1 MLKHDTNAFR
11 LIRSKIGLKIAILV
25 VIQIIFIITSFSILS
40 YYESQGTYLGNSIN
54 IAGKNR
60 FLTSN
65 LMLHL
70 SEYFFEGSSDNDIS
84 KINHISKINSAIDQL
99 ETNILALRQGGKV
112 SDVDLKPL
120 PSEFFDDWNIIYQK
134 WVSLKTTLTENII
147 KPNEQ
152 TNSAATTTTITTT
165 TAITIDNVIKTT
177 LETRA
182 LSLVDSSNALV
193 TKLGKYAG
201 NISQNSM
208 FLQTIFALLNI
219 AVAAVVLFI
228 VMRILKPIYA
238 LTTATSEV
246 SRGNLDVSV
255 KSRGNDDE
263 LSVLSQSFNSMVRSI
278 KNYVKKQNELTKELE
293 NANEE
298 LKHKDRLKD
307 EFINVAAHE
316 LRSPI
321 QPILGLS
328 QFLRSNKGRESSSS
342 SNSAA
347 MSIEKENELLDV
359 IVRNSNRLRQLAE
372 DILDVAKIESQSLKL
387 DKEKFD
393 INKKI
398 LNVIKDVEKQISD
411 SNKLKILFIE
421 SREPIFIDADKGR
434 IYQVIANLLNNAI
447 KFTKEGTILVSVRM
461 TQKKGGN
468 KEEEGRE
475 YGSSSSSSRHVIMSV
490 KDSGAGIATE
500 IEPKL
505 FSKFATKSDKGTG
518 LGLFIS
524 KSIIEAHGGKIW
536 AENNSDGKGA
546 TFAFNL
552 PIN

>member
-152 TNSAATTTTITTT
+152 TNSAATTTITTT

-342 SNSAA
+342 SSSSNCAA
-347 MSIEKENELLDV
+347 MSLEKEKELLDV

-372 DILDVAKIESQSLKL
+372 DILDVAKIEGGSLILK
-387 DKEKFD
+387 KEKFNLKEMITEILSD
-393 INKKI
+393 CEQKI
-398 LNVIKDVEKQISD
+398 KNRKNIKLSYESQEKNAI
-411 SNKLKILFIE
+411 IIE
-421 SREPIFIDADKGR
+421 ADRSRVC
-434 IYQVIANLLNNAI
+434 QVVYNLLNNAI
-447 KFTKEGTILVSVRM
+447 KFTNEGSITVIVKRKDIDDNFILVSIHD
-461 TQKKGGN
+461 TGTG
-468 KEEEGRE
+468 
-475 YGSSSSSSRHVIMSV
+475 I
-490 KDSGAGIATE
+490 DSE
-500 IEPKL
+500 MLPKL
-505 FSKFATKSDKGTG
+505 YTKFATKSDTGGTG

-524 KSIIEAHGGKIW
+524 KSIIEKHGGKIW
-536 AENNSDGKGA
+536 AENNNCDGGRGA

-552 PIN
+552 PVN

>member
-1 MLKHDTNAFR
+1 MLKHDANAFR

-70 SEYFFEGSSDNDIS
+70 SEYFFESNGNDIS
-84 KINHISKINSAIDQL
+84 KINHISKVNSAIDQL
-99 ETNILALRQGGKV
+99 ETNILALREGGKV

-134 WVSLKTTLTENII
+134 WVSLKTTLTNNII

-152 TNSAATTTTITTT
+152 INSEATATATTT
-165 TAITIDNVIKTT
+165 DKDIKTT
-177 LETRA
+177 LDTRA

-201 NISQNSM
+201 NTSQNSM
-208 FLQTIFALLNI
+208 FLQTIFAFLNI
-219 AVAAVVLFI
+219 AVAAVVLYL
-228 VMRILKPIYA
+228 VMRILKPIFA
-238 LTTATSEV
+238 LTTATSEI

-255 KSRGNDDE
+255 KSRGNNDE
-263 LSVLSQSFNSMVRSI
+263 LSVLTDSFNFMVNSI
-278 KNYVKKQNELTKELE
+278 KKYVNKQNELTKKLKD
-293 NANEE
+293 ANEE
-298 LKHKDRLKD
+298 LKNNDRLKD

-328 QFLRSNKGRESSSS
+328 QFLRSNKGRENSSGTSS

-347 MSIEKENELLDV
+347 MSIEKEKELLDV

-372 DILDVAKIESQSLKL
+372 DILDVAKIEGGSLILK
-387 DKEKFD
+387 KEKFNLKEMITEILSD
-393 INKKI
+393 YEQKI
-398 LNVIKDVEKQISD
+398 KNRKNIKLSYESQEKDAI
-411 SNKLKILFIE
+411 IIE
-421 SREPIFIDADKGR
+421 ADRSRMC
-434 IYQVIANLLNNAI
+434 QVVYNLLNNAI
-447 KFTKEGTILVSVRM
+447 KFTTEGSITVIVERKDNDDNFILVSIRD
-461 TQKKGGN
+461 TGTG
-468 KEEEGRE
+468 
-475 YGSSSSSSRHVIMSV
+475 I
-490 KDSGAGIATE
+490 DSE
-500 IEPKL
+500 MLPKL
-505 FSKFATKSDKGTG
+505 YTKFATKSETGGTG

-524 KSIIEAHGGKIW
+524 KSIIERHGGKMW

-546 TFAFNL
+546 TFAFSL

>member
-40 YYESQGTYLGNSIN
+40 YYDSQGTYLGNSIN

-84 KINHISKINSAIDQL
+84 KISHISKINSAIDQL

-134 WVSLKTTLTENII
+134 WVSLKTTLTNNII

-152 TNSAATTTTITTT
+152 INSEATATATTT
-165 TAITIDNVIKTT
+165 DKDIKTT
-177 LETRA
+177 LDTRA

-201 NISQNSM
+201 NTSQNSM
-208 FLQTIFALLNI
+208 FLQTIFAFLNI
-219 AVAAVVLFI
+219 AVAAVVLYL
-228 VMRILKPIYA
+228 VMRILKPIFA
-238 LTTATSEV
+238 LTTATSEI

-255 KSRGNDDE
+255 KSRGNNDE
-263 LSVLSQSFNSMVRSI
+263 LSVLTDSFNFMVNSI
-278 KNYVKKQNELTKELE
+278 KKYVNKQNELTRKLKD
-293 NANEE
+293 ANEE
-298 LKHKDRLKD
+298 LKNNDRLKD

-328 QFLRSNKGRESSSS
+328 EFLRSNKGRENNNS

-347 MSIEKENELLDV
+347 MSLEKEEELLDV
-359 IVRNSNRLRQLAE
+359 IVRNSKRLRQLAE
-372 DILDVAKIESQSLKL
+372 DILDVAKIEGGSLFL
-387 DKEKFD
+387 NKEKFNLKEM
-393 INKKI
+393 ITEILSEYEQKI
-398 LNVIKDVEKQISD
+398 KNIKNIKLSYYSQGND
-411 SNKLKILFIE
+411 SITIE
-421 SREPIFIDADKGR
+421 ADRSRLC
-434 IYQVIANLLNNAI
+434 QVIYNLLSNAV
-447 KFTKEGTILVSVRM
+447 KFTNDGSITVIAEKKDKDDNFILLSIRDTGTGI
-461 TQKKGGN
+461 
-468 KEEEGRE
+468 
-475 YGSSSSSSRHVIMSV
+475 
-490 KDSGAGIATE
+490 DSE
-500 IEPKL
+500 MLPKL
-505 FSKFATKSDKGTG
+505 FTKFATKSQTGGTG

-524 KSIIEAHGGKIW
+524 KSIIERHGGKMW

-546 TFAFNL
+546 TFAFSL

>member
-1 MLKHDTNAFR
+1 MLKHDANAFR
-11 LIRSKIGLKIAILV
+11 LIHSKIGLKIAILV

-70 SEYFFEGSSDNDIS
+70 SEYFFESNGNDIS

-134 WVSLKTTLTENII
+134 WVSLKTTLTNNII

-152 TNSAATTTTITTT
+152 INSEATATATTT
-165 TAITIDNVIKTT
+165 DKDIKTT
-177 LETRA
+177 LDTRA

-193 TKLGKYAG
+193 TKLGKYVG
-201 NISQNSM
+201 NTSQNSM
-208 FLQTIFALLNI
+208 FLQTIFAFLNI
-219 AVAAVVLFI
+219 VVAAVVLFI
-228 VMRILKPIYA
+228 VMRILKPIFA
-238 LTTATSEV
+238 LTTATSEI

-255 KSRGNDDE
+255 KSRGNNDE
-263 LSVLSQSFNSMVRSI
+263 LSVLTDSFNFMVNSI
-278 KNYVKKQNELTKELE
+278 KKYVNKQNELTRKLKD
-293 NANEE
+293 ANEE
-298 LKHKDRLKD
+298 LKNNDRLKD

-328 QFLRSNKGRESSSS
+328 EFLRSNKGRENNNS

-347 MSIEKENELLDV
+347 MSLEKEEELLDV
-359 IVRNSNRLRQLAE
+359 IVRNSKRLRQLAE
-372 DILDVAKIESQSLKL
+372 DILDVAKIEGGSLFLK
-387 DKEKFD
+387 KEKFNLKEM
-393 INKKI
+393 ITEILSEYEQKI
-398 LNVIKDVEKQISD
+398 KNIKNIKLSYYSQGND
-411 SNKLKILFIE
+411 SITIE
-421 SREPIFIDADKGR
+421 ADRSRLC
-434 IYQVIANLLNNAI
+434 QVIYNLLSNAV
-447 KFTKEGTILVSVRM
+447 KFTNDGSITVIAEKKDKDDNFILLSIRDTGTGI
-461 TQKKGGN
+461 
-468 KEEEGRE
+468 
-475 YGSSSSSSRHVIMSV
+475 
-490 KDSGAGIATE
+490 DSE
-500 IEPKL
+500 MLPKL
-505 FSKFATKSDKGTG
+505 FTKFATKSQTGGTG

-524 KSIIEAHGGKIW
+524 KSIIERHGGKMW

-546 TFAFNL
+546 TFAFSL

>member
-1 MLKHDTNAFR
+1 MLKHDANAFK
-11 LIRSKIGLKIAILV
+11 LTHSKIGLKIAILV

-134 WVSLKTTLTENII
+134 WVSLKTTLTNNII

-152 TNSAATTTTITTT
+152 INSEATATATTT
-165 TAITIDNVIKTT
+165 DKDIKTT
-177 LETRA
+177 LDTRA

-246 SRGNLDVSV
+246 TRGNLDVSV

-328 QFLRSNKGRESSSS
+328 EFLRSNKGRENNNS

-347 MSIEKENELLDV
+347 MSLEKEEELLDV
-359 IVRNSNRLRQLAE
+359 IVRNSKRLRQLAE
-372 DILDVAKIESQSLKL
+372 DILDVAKIEGGSLFLK
-387 DKEKFD
+387 KEKFNLKEMIIEILSD
-393 INKKI
+393 YEQKI
-398 LNVIKDVEKQISD
+398 KNRKNIKISYESQEKNAI
-411 SNKLKILFIE
+411 IIE
-421 SREPIFIDADKGR
+421 ADRSRVC
-434 IYQVIANLLNNAI
+434 QVVYNLLNNAI
-447 KFTKEGTILVSVRM
+447 KFTNEGSITVIVERKDNDNDIVVVSIHD
-461 TQKKGGN
+461 TGTG
-468 KEEEGRE
+468 
-475 YGSSSSSSRHVIMSV
+475 I
-490 KDSGAGIATE
+490 DSE
-500 IEPKL
+500 MLPKL
-505 FSKFATKSDKGTG
+505 YTKFATKSDTGGTG

-524 KSIIEAHGGKIW
+524 KSIIEKHGGKIW
-536 AENNSDGKGA
+536 AENNNCDGGRGA

-552 PIN
+552 PVN

>member
-1 MLKHDTNAFR
+1 MLKHDANAFR

-70 SEYFFEGSSDNDIS
+70 SEYFFESSSGNDIS

-99 ETNILALRQGGKV
+99 ESNIFALRQGGKV
-112 SDVDLKPL
+112 SDIDLKPL
-120 PSEFFDDWNIIYQK
+120 PSQFFDDWNIIDQK
-134 WVSLKTTLTENII
+134 WVSLKTSLTYNII

-152 TNSAATTTTITTT
+152 INSAATATATATTI
-165 TAITIDNVIKTT
+165 DKVIKTT

-193 TKLGKYAG
+193 TKLGNYAG

-228 VMRILKPIYA
+228 VMKILKPIYA
-238 LTTATSEV
+238 LTTATSEI
-246 SRGNLDVSV
+246 SRGNLDVTV
-255 KSRGNDDE
+255 KSRGNNDE
-263 LSVLSQSFNSMVRSI
+263 LSVLSDSFNYMVNSI
-278 KNYVKKQNELTKELE
+278 KNYVNKQNELTKKLKD
-293 NANEE
+293 ANEE
-298 LKHKDRLKD
+298 LKNNDRLKD

-328 QFLRSNKGRESSSS
+328 EFLRSNKRRENSKSSN
-342 SNSAA
+342 NSAA
-347 MSIEKENELLDV
+347 MSLEKEEELLDV
-359 IVRNSNRLRQLAE
+359 IVRNSKRLRQLAE
-372 DILDVAKIESQSLKL
+372 DILDVAKIEGGSLFLK
-387 DKEKFD
+387 KEKFN
-393 INKKI
+393 IKEMMTEILSEYEQKI
-398 LNVIKDVEKQISD
+398 MNIKNIKLSYD
-411 SNKLKILFIE
+411 SQGNDSITIE
-421 SREPIFIDADKGR
+421 ADRSRLC
-434 IYQVIANLLNNAI
+434 QVVYNLLSNAV
-447 KFTKEGTILVSVRM
+447 KFTTDGSVTIIAKKKDKDDNFILLIIHDTGTGI
-461 TQKKGGN
+461 
-468 KEEEGRE
+468 
-475 YGSSSSSSRHVIMSV
+475 
-490 KDSGAGIATE
+490 DSE
-500 IEPKL
+500 MLPKL
-505 FSKFATKSDKGTG
+505 FTKFATKSQTGGTG

-524 KSIIEAHGGKIW
+524 KSIIERHGGKMW
-536 AENNSDGKGA
+536 AENNNTHGERGA
-546 TFAFNL
+546 SFYFTL
-552 PIN
+552 PTINRIN

>member
-1 MLKHDTNAFR
+1 MLKHDANAFK
-11 LIRSKIGLKIAILV
+11 LTHSKIGLKIAILV

-40 YYESQGTYLGNSIN
+40 YYKSQGTYLGNSIN

-70 SEYFFEGSSDNDIS
+70 SEYFFESNGNDIS

-120 PSEFFDDWNIIYQK
+120 PSQFFDDWNIIYQK
-134 WVSLKTTLTENII
+134 WVSLKTTLTNNII

-152 TNSAATTTTITTT
+152 INSAATATTTINN
-165 TAITIDNVIKTT
+165 DIKTT

-182 LSLVDSSNALV
+182 LSLVDLSNALV

-246 SRGNLDVSV
+246 TRGNLDVSV

-263 LSVLSQSFNSMVRSI
+263 LSVLSHSFNSMVRSI
-278 KNYVKKQNELTKELE
+278 KNYIHKQNELTKELE

-298 LKHKDRLKD
+298 LKLKDRLKD

-328 QFLRSNKGRESSSS
+328 QFLRSNKGRISSST

-387 DKEKFD
+387 DKDKFD

-468 KEEEGRE
+468 KEEEEEGRE
-475 YGSSSSSSRHVIMSV
+475 YGSSSSRHVIMSV
-490 KDSGAGIATE
+490 KDSGAGIDTE
-500 IEPKL
+500 IEPRL

-546 TFAFNL
+546 TFAFSL

>member
-1 MLKHDTNAFR
+1 MLKHDANAFK
-11 LIRSKIGLKIAILV
+11 LTHSKIGLKIAILV

-70 SEYFFEGSSDNDIS
+70 SEYFFESNGNDIS

-134 WVSLKTTLTENII
+134 WVSLKTTLTNNII

-152 TNSAATTTTITTT
+152 INSEATATATTT
-165 TAITIDNVIKTT
+165 DKDIKTT
-177 LETRA
+177 LDTRA

-193 TKLGKYAG
+193 TKLGKYVG
-201 NISQNSM
+201 NTSQNSM
-208 FLQTIFALLNI
+208 FLQTIFAFLNI
-219 AVAAVVLFI
+219 VVAAVVLFI
-228 VMRILKPIYA
+228 VMRILKPIFA
-238 LTTATSEV
+238 LTTATSEI

-255 KSRGNDDE
+255 KSRGNNDE
-263 LSVLSQSFNSMVRSI
+263 LSVLTDSFNFMVNSI
-278 KNYVKKQNELTKELE
+278 KKYVNKQNELTRKLKD
-293 NANEE
+293 ANEE
-298 LKHKDRLKD
+298 LKNNDRLKD

-328 QFLRSNKGRESSSS
+328 EFLRSNKGRENNNS

-347 MSIEKENELLDV
+347 MSLEKEEELLDV
-359 IVRNSNRLRQLAE
+359 IVRNSKRLRQLAE
-372 DILDVAKIESQSLKL
+372 DILDVAKIEGGSLFLK
-387 DKEKFD
+387 KEKFNLKEM
-393 INKKI
+393 ITEILSEYEQKI
-398 LNVIKDVEKQISD
+398 KNIKNIKLSYYSQGND
-411 SNKLKILFIE
+411 SITIE
-421 SREPIFIDADKGR
+421 ADRSRLC
-434 IYQVIANLLNNAI
+434 QVIYNLLSNAV
-447 KFTKEGTILVSVRM
+447 KFTNDGSITVIAEKKDKDDNFILLSIRDTGTGI
-461 TQKKGGN
+461 
-468 KEEEGRE
+468 
-475 YGSSSSSSRHVIMSV
+475 
-490 KDSGAGIATE
+490 DSE
-500 IEPKL
+500 MLPKL
-505 FSKFATKSDKGTG
+505 FTKFATKSQTGGTG

-524 KSIIEAHGGKIW
+524 KSIIERHGGKMW

-546 TFAFNL
+546 TFAFSL

>member
-1 MLKHDTNAFR
+1 MLKHDANAFK
-11 LIRSKIGLKIAILV
+11 LTHSKIGLKIAILV

-70 SEYFFEGSSDNDIS
+70 SEYFFESNGNDIS

-134 WVSLKTTLTENII
+134 WVSLKTTLTNNII

-152 TNSAATTTTITTT
+152 INSEATTT
-165 TAITIDNVIKTT
+165 DKDIKTT
-177 LETRA
+177 LDTRA

-193 TKLGKYAG
+193 TKLGKYVG
-201 NISQNSM
+201 NTSQNSM
-208 FLQTIFALLNI
+208 FLQTIFAFLNI
-219 AVAAVVLFI
+219 VVAAVVLFI
-228 VMRILKPIYA
+228 VMRILKPIFA
-238 LTTATSEV
+238 LTTATSEI

-255 KSRGNDDE
+255 KSRGNNDE
-263 LSVLSQSFNSMVRSI
+263 LSVLTDSFNFMVNSI
-278 KNYVKKQNELTKELE
+278 KKYVNKQNELTRKLKD
-293 NANEE
+293 ANEE
-298 LKHKDRLKD
+298 LKNNDRLKD

-328 QFLRSNKGRESSSS
+328 EFLRSNKGRENNNS

-347 MSIEKENELLDV
+347 MSLEKEEELLDV
-359 IVRNSNRLRQLAE
+359 IVRNSKRLRQLAE
-372 DILDVAKIESQSLKL
+372 DILDVAKIEGGSLFLK
-387 DKEKFD
+387 KEKFN
-393 INKKI
+393 IKEMITEILSEYEQKI
-398 LNVIKDVEKQISD
+398 KNIKNIKLSYYSQGND
-411 SNKLKILFIE
+411 SITIE
-421 SREPIFIDADKGR
+421 ADRSRLC
-434 IYQVIANLLNNAI
+434 QVIYNLLSNAV
-447 KFTKEGTILVSVRM
+447 KFTADGSVTVITEKKDKDDNFILLSIHDTGTGI
-461 TQKKGGN
+461 
-468 KEEEGRE
+468 
-475 YGSSSSSSRHVIMSV
+475 
-490 KDSGAGIATE
+490 DSE
-500 IEPKL
+500 MLPKL
-505 FSKFATKSDKGTG
+505 FTKFATKSQTGGTG

-524 KSIIEAHGGKIW
+524 KSIIERHGGKMW

-546 TFAFNL
+546 TFAFSL
-552 PIN
+552 PIND

>member
-40 YYESQGTYLGNSIN
+40 YYDSQGTYLGNSIN

-70 SEYFFEGSSDNDIS
+70 SEYFFEGSSVNDIS
-84 KINHISKINSAIDQL
+84 KISHISKINSAIDQL

-152 TNSAATTTTITTT
+152 INSAATATINN
-165 TAITIDNVIKTT
+165 DIKTT

-182 LSLVDSSNALV
+182 LSLLDSSNALV

-228 VMRILKPIYA
+228 VMKILKPIYA

-263 LSVLSQSFNSMVRSI
+263 LSVLSHSFNSMVRSI
-278 KNYVKKQNELTKELE
+278 KNYIKKQNELTKELE

-298 LKHKDRLKD
+298 LKLKDRLKD

-328 QFLRSNKGRESSSS
+328 QFLRSNKGRISSST

-372 DILDVAKIESQSLKL
+372 DILDVAKIEGDSLILK
-387 DKEKFD
+387 KEKFNLKEMITEILSD
-393 INKKI
+393 YEQKI
-398 LNVIKDVEKQISD
+398 KNRKNIKLSYESQEKNAI
-411 SNKLKILFIE
+411 IIE
-421 SREPIFIDADKGR
+421 ADRSRVC
-434 IYQVIANLLNNAI
+434 QVVYNLLNNAI
-447 KFTKEGTILVSVRM
+447 KFTSEGSITVIVKRKDNDNDIVVVSIHD
-461 TQKKGGN
+461 TGKG
-468 KEEEGRE
+468 
-475 YGSSSSSSRHVIMSV
+475 I
-490 KDSGAGIATE
+490 DSE
-500 IEPKL
+500 MLPKL
-505 FSKFATKSDKGTG
+505 YTKFATKSETGGTG

-524 KSIIEAHGGKIW
+524 KSIIEKHGGKIW
-536 AENNSDGKGA
+536 AENNNNCDGGRGA

-552 PIN
+552 PVN

>member
-1 MLKHDTNAFR
+1 MLKHDANAFR

-70 SEYFFEGSSDNDIS
+70 SEYFFESNGNDIS

-120 PSEFFDDWNIIYQK
+120 PSQFFDDWNIIYQK
-134 WVSLKTTLTENII
+134 WVSLKTTLTNNII

-152 TNSAATTTTITTT
+152 INSAATATTTINN
-165 TAITIDNVIKTT
+165 DIKTT

-182 LSLVDSSNALV
+182 LSLVDLSNALV

-263 LSVLSQSFNSMVRSI
+263 LSVLSHSFNSMVRSI
-278 KNYVKKQNELTKELE
+278 KNYIKKQN
-293 NANEE
+293 
-298 LKHKDRLKD
+298 
-307 EFINVAAHE
+307 
-316 LRSPI
+316 
-321 QPILGLS
+321 
-328 QFLRSNKGRESSSS
+328 
-342 SNSAA
+342 
-347 MSIEKENELLDV
+347 
-359 IVRNSNRLRQLAE
+359 
-372 DILDVAKIESQSLKL
+372 
-387 DKEKFD
+387 
-393 INKKI
+393 
-398 LNVIKDVEKQISD
+398 
-411 SNKLKILFIE
+411 
-421 SREPIFIDADKGR
+421 
-434 IYQVIANLLNNAI
+434 
-447 KFTKEGTILVSVRM
+447 
-461 TQKKGGN
+461 
-468 KEEEGRE
+468 
-475 YGSSSSSSRHVIMSV
+475 
-490 KDSGAGIATE
+490 
-500 IEPKL
+500 
-505 FSKFATKSDKGTG
+505 
-518 LGLFIS
+518 
-524 KSIIEAHGGKIW
+524 
-536 AENNSDGKGA
+536 
-546 TFAFNL
+546 
-552 PIN
+552 

>member
-1 MLKHDTNAFR
+1 MLKHDANAFR
-11 LIRSKIGLKIAILV
+11 LIHSKIGLKIAILV

-70 SEYFFEGSSDNDIS
+70 SEYFFESNGNDIS

-134 WVSLKTTLTENII
+134 WVSLKTTLTNNII

-152 TNSAATTTTITTT
+152 INSEATATATTT
-165 TAITIDNVIKTT
+165 DKDIKTT
-177 LETRA
+177 LDTRA

-201 NISQNSM
+201 NTSQNSM
-208 FLQTIFALLNI
+208 FLQTIFAFLNI
-219 AVAAVVLFI
+219 VVAAIVLYL
-228 VMRILKPIYA
+228 VMRILKPIFA
-238 LTTATSEV
+238 LTTATSEI

-255 KSRGNDDE
+255 KSRGNNDE
-263 LSVLSQSFNSMVRSI
+263 LSVLTDSFNFMVNSI
-278 KNYVKKQNELTKELE
+278 KKYVNKQNELTKKLKDT
-293 NANEE
+293 NEE
-298 LKHKDRLKD
+298 LKNNDRLKD

-328 QFLRSNKGRESSSS
+328 EFLRSNKRRENSRSSN
-342 SNSAA
+342 NSAA
-347 MSIEKENELLDV
+347 MSLEKEEELLDV
-359 IVRNSNRLRQLAE
+359 IVRNSKRLRQLAE
-372 DILDVAKIESQSLKL
+372 DILDVAKIEGGSLFLK
-387 DKEKFD
+387 KEKFN
-393 INKKI
+393 IKEMITEILSEYEQKI
-398 LNVIKDVEKQISD
+398 KNIKNIKLSYYSQGND
-411 SNKLKILFIE
+411 SITIE
-421 SREPIFIDADKGR
+421 ADRSRLC
-434 IYQVIANLLNNAI
+434 QVIYNLLSNAV
-447 KFTKEGTILVSVRM
+447 KFTADGSVTVITEKKDKDDNFILLSIHDTGTGI
-461 TQKKGGN
+461 
-468 KEEEGRE
+468 
-475 YGSSSSSSRHVIMSV
+475 
-490 KDSGAGIATE
+490 DSE
-500 IEPKL
+500 MLPKL
-505 FSKFATKSDKGTG
+505 FTKFATKSQTGGTG

-524 KSIIEAHGGKIW
+524 KSIIERHGGKMW

-546 TFAFNL
+546 TFAFSL

>member
-1 MLKHDTNAFR
+1 MLKHDANAFR

-25 VIQIIFIITSFSILS
+25 VIQVIFIITSFSILS

-60 FLTSN
+60 FLTSS

-70 SEYFFEGSSDNDIS
+70 SEYFFEGSSGNDIS

-120 PSEFFDDWNIIYQK
+120 PSQFFDDWNIIYQK

-152 TNSAATTTTITTT
+152 INSAASATTATTI
-165 TAITIDNVIKTT
+165 DKVIKTT

-193 TKLGKYAG
+193 TKLGEYAG

-228 VMRILKPIYA
+228 VMKILKPIYA
-238 LTTATSEV
+238 LTRATSEV
-246 SRGNLDVSV
+246 TRGNLDVSV
-255 KSRGNDDE
+255 KSRGNNDE

-278 KNYVKKQNELTKELE
+278 KNYIQKQNELTKELE

-298 LKHKDRLKD
+298 LKHRDQLKD

-328 QFLRSNKGRESSSS
+328 EILRSNKGRENSSSS
-342 SNSAA
+342 SNCVA
-347 MSIEKENELLDV
+347 MSLEKEEELLDV
-359 IVRNSNRLRQLAE
+359 IVRNSKRLRQLAE
-372 DILDVAKIESQSLKL
+372 DILDVAKIEGGSLFLK
-387 DKEKFD
+387 KEKFNLKEMIIEILSD
-393 INKKI
+393 YEQKI
-398 LNVIKDVEKQISD
+398 KNRKNIKISYESQEKNAI
-411 SNKLKILFIE
+411 IIE
-421 SREPIFIDADKGR
+421 ADRSRVC
-434 IYQVIANLLNNAI
+434 QVVYNLLNNAI
-447 KFTKEGTILVSVRM
+447 KFTNEGSITVIVERKDNDNDIVVVSIHD
-461 TQKKGGN
+461 TGTG
-468 KEEEGRE
+468 
-475 YGSSSSSSRHVIMSV
+475 I
-490 KDSGAGIATE
+490 DSE
-500 IEPKL
+500 MLPKL
-505 FSKFATKSDKGTG
+505 YTKFATKSETGGTG

-524 KSIIEAHGGKIW
+524 KSIIEKHGGKIW
-536 AENNSDGKGA
+536 AENNNNTHGAKGA
-546 TFAFNL
+546 SFYFTL
-552 PIN
+552 PTINRIN

>member
-1 MLKHDTNAFR
+1 MLKHGANAFR

-70 SEYFFEGSSDNDIS
+70 SEYFFEGSSNDV
-84 KINHISKINSAIDQL
+84 SKINSAIDQL
-99 ETNILALRQGGKV
+99 ETNILALREGGKV

-120 PSEFFDDWNIIYQK
+120 PSEFLDNWNIIYQK
-134 WVSLKTTLTENII
+134 WVSLKTTLTNNII

-152 TNSAATTTTITTT
+152 INSAATATTV
-165 TAITIDNVIKTT
+165 DKVIKTT

-193 TKLGKYAG
+193 TQLGKYAG
-201 NISQNSM
+201 NSSQNLM

-219 AVAAVVLFI
+219 AVSAVVLFI

-246 SRGNLDVSV
+246 SRGNLDVRV
-255 KSRGNDDE
+255 KSRGNDNE
-263 LSVLSQSFNSMVRSI
+263 ISVLSQSFNSMVSSI
-278 KNYVKKQNELTKELE
+278 KNYIKKQNELTKELKD
-293 NANEE
+293 ANEE
-298 LKHKDRLKD
+298 LKHRDQLKD

-328 QFLRSNKGRESSSS
+328 EFLRSNKGRENSSG

-347 MSIEKENELLDV
+347 MSLEKEEELLDV

-372 DILDVAKIESQSLKL
+372 DILDVAKIEGGSLILK
-387 DKEKFD
+387 KEKFNLKEMITEILID
-393 INKKI
+393 YEQKI
-398 LNVIKDVEKQISD
+398 KNRKNIKLSYESQEKDAI
-411 SNKLKILFIE
+411 IIE
-421 SREPIFIDADKGR
+421 ADRSRVC
-434 IYQVIANLLNNAI
+434 QVVYNLLNNAI
-447 KFTKEGTILVSVRM
+447 KFTNEGSVTVIIERKDNDNDIVVVSIHD
-461 TQKKGGN
+461 TGTG
-468 KEEEGRE
+468 
-475 YGSSSSSSRHVIMSV
+475 I
-490 KDSGAGIATE
+490 DSE
-500 IEPKL
+500 MLPKL
-505 FSKFATKSDKGTG
+505 FTKFATKSEMGGTG

-524 KSIIEAHGGKIW
+524 KSIIEKHGGKIW
-536 AENNSDGKGA
+536 AENNTDGNGA
-546 TFAFNL
+546 TFAFSL

>member
-1 MLKHDTNAFR
+1 MLKHDANAFR

-70 SEYFFEGSSDNDIS
+70 SEYFFESNGNDIS

-99 ETNILALRQGGKV
+99 ETNILALREGGKV

-134 WVSLKTTLTENII
+134 WVSLKTTLTNNII

-152 TNSAATTTTITTT
+152 INSEATATATTT
-165 TAITIDNVIKTT
+165 DKDIKTT
-177 LETRA
+177 LDTRA

-201 NISQNSM
+201 NTSQNSM
-208 FLQTIFALLNI
+208 FLQTIFAFLNI
-219 AVAAVVLFI
+219 AVAAVVLYL
-228 VMRILKPIYA
+228 VMRILKPIFA
-238 LTTATSEV
+238 LTTATSEI

-255 KSRGNDDE
+255 KSRGNNDE
-263 LSVLSQSFNSMVRSI
+263 LSVLTDSFNFMVNSI
-278 KNYVKKQNELTKELE
+278 KKYVNKQNELTRKLKD
-293 NANEE
+293 ANEE
-298 LKHKDRLKD
+298 LKNNDRLKD

-328 QFLRSNKGRESSSS
+328 EFLRSNKRRENSRSSN
-342 SNSAA
+342 NSAA
-347 MSIEKENELLDV
+347 MSLEKEEELLDV
-359 IVRNSNRLRQLAE
+359 IVRNSKRLRQLAE
-372 DILDVAKIESQSLKL
+372 DILDVAKIEGGSLFLK
-387 DKEKFD
+387 KEKFNLKEM
-393 INKKI
+393 ITEILSEYEQKI
-398 LNVIKDVEKQISD
+398 KNIKNIKLSYYSQGND
-411 SNKLKILFIE
+411 SITIE
-421 SREPIFIDADKGR
+421 ADRSRLC
-434 IYQVIANLLNNAI
+434 QVIYNLLSNAV
-447 KFTKEGTILVSVRM
+447 KFTNDGSITVIAEKKDKDDNFILLSIRDTGTGI
-461 TQKKGGN
+461 
-468 KEEEGRE
+468 
-475 YGSSSSSSRHVIMSV
+475 
-490 KDSGAGIATE
+490 DSE
-500 IEPKL
+500 MLPKL
-505 FSKFATKSDKGTG
+505 FTKFATKSQTGGTG

-524 KSIIEAHGGKIW
+524 KSIIERHGGKMW

-546 TFAFNL
+546 TFAFSL

>member
-70 SEYFFEGSSDNDIS
+70 SEYFFEGSSVNDIS
-84 KINHISKINSAIDQL
+84 KISHISKINSAIDQL

-134 WVSLKTTLTENII
+134 WVSLKTTLTNNII
-147 KPNEQ
+147 KPNVQ
-152 TNSAATTTTITTT
+152 INSEATATATT
-165 TAITIDNVIKTT
+165 DKDIKTT
-177 LETRA
+177 LDTRA

-201 NISQNSM
+201 NTSQNSM
-208 FLQTIFALLNI
+208 FLQTIFAFLNI
-219 AVAAVVLFI
+219 VVAAVVLFI
-228 VMRILKPIYA
+228 VMRILKPIFA
-238 LTTATSEV
+238 LTTATSEI

-255 KSRGNDDE
+255 KSRGNNDE
-263 LSVLSQSFNSMVRSI
+263 LSVLTDSFNFMVNSI
-278 KNYVKKQNELTKELE
+278 KKYVNKQNELTRKLKD
-293 NANEE
+293 ANEE
-298 LKHKDRLKD
+298 LKNNDRLKD

-316 LRSPI
+316 PRSPI

-328 QFLRSNKGRESSSS
+328 EFLRSNKGREDSRSSN
-342 SNSAA
+342 NSAA
-347 MSIEKENELLDV
+347 MSLEKEEELLDV
-359 IVRNSNRLRQLAE
+359 IVRNSKRLRQLAE
-372 DILDVAKIESQSLKL
+372 DILDVAKIEGGSLFLK
-387 DKEKFD
+387 KEKFN
-393 INKKI
+393 IKEMITEILSEYEQKI
-398 LNVIKDVEKQISD
+398 KNIKNIKLSYYSQGND
-411 SNKLKILFIE
+411 SITIE
-421 SREPIFIDADKGR
+421 ADR
-434 IYQVIANLLNNAI
+434 CRLCQVIYNLLSNAV
-447 KFTKEGTILVSVRM
+447 KFTADGSITVIAEKKDKDDNFILLSIRDTGTGI
-461 TQKKGGN
+461 
-468 KEEEGRE
+468 
-475 YGSSSSSSRHVIMSV
+475 
-490 KDSGAGIATE
+490 DSE
-500 IEPKL
+500 MLPKL
-505 FSKFATKSDKGTG
+505 FTKFATKSQTGGTG

-524 KSIIEAHGGKIW
+524 KSIIERHGGKMW

-546 TFAFNL
+546 TFAFSL

>member
-1 MLKHDTNAFR
+1 MLKHDANAFR

-70 SEYFFEGSSDNDIS
+70 SEYFFESNGNDIS

-99 ETNILALRQGGKV
+99 ETNILALREGGKV

-134 WVSLKTTLTENII
+134 WVSLKTTLTNNII

-152 TNSAATTTTITTT
+152 INSEATATATTT
-165 TAITIDNVIKTT
+165 DKDIKTT
-177 LETRA
+177 LDTRA

-201 NISQNSM
+201 NTSQNSM
-208 FLQTIFALLNI
+208 FLQTIFAFLNI
-219 AVAAVVLFI
+219 VVAAIVLYL
-228 VMRILKPIYA
+228 VMRILKPIFA
-238 LTTATSEV
+238 LTTATSEI

-255 KSRGNDDE
+255 KSRGNNDE
-263 LSVLSQSFNSMVRSI
+263 LSVLTDSFNFMVNSI
-278 KNYVKKQNELTKELE
+278 KKYVNKQNELTKKLKDT
-293 NANEE
+293 NEE
-298 LKHKDRLKD
+298 LKNNDRLKD

-328 QFLRSNKGRESSSS
+328 EFLRSNKRRENSRSSN
-342 SNSAA
+342 NSAA
-347 MSIEKENELLDV
+347 MSLEKEEELLDV
-359 IVRNSNRLRQLAE
+359 IVRNSKRLRQLAE
-372 DILDVAKIESQSLKL
+372 DILDVAKIEGGSLFLK
-387 DKEKFD
+387 KEKFN
-393 INKKI
+393 IKEMITEILSEYEQKI
-398 LNVIKDVEKQISD
+398 KNIKNIKLSYYSQGND
-411 SNKLKILFIE
+411 SITIE
-421 SREPIFIDADKGR
+421 ADRSRLC
-434 IYQVIANLLNNAI
+434 QVIYNLLSNAV
-447 KFTKEGTILVSVRM
+447 KFTADGSVTVITEKKDKDDNFILLSIHDTGTGI
-461 TQKKGGN
+461 
-468 KEEEGRE
+468 
-475 YGSSSSSSRHVIMSV
+475 
-490 KDSGAGIATE
+490 DSE
-500 IEPKL
+500 MLPKL
-505 FSKFATKSDKGTG
+505 FTKFATKSQTGGTG

-524 KSIIEAHGGKIW
+524 KSIIERHGGKMW

-546 TFAFNL
+546 TFAFSL